1 MTQATADRS
10 PVLVD
15 GQIGRTRYLTP
26 EGFLF
31 CDGVRIAR
39 VGPMLYRHDEVPD
52 IEPSGPGMVT
62 ITRDPDVLFSS
73 ETLASFNGKPVTNNH
88 PPEFVLP
95 ANWRAYS
102 IGTVLDPRRGDGIEA
117 DYLIADLLITDKDGI
132 DDVLA
137 GKREVSCGY
146 DGPREQV
153 KPGLGRQT
161 KIVGNHV
168 ALVERG
174 RAGPACAI
182 QDQSQEEEPKM
193 AAKKRSPW
201 DRIRT
206 AFKAQD
212 EAALEEELQAAQAE
226 EAGDEPQRIVIEVK
240 QPDPVEAKAE
250 DEGETGKGEFPE
262 SLDARLTK
270 IEQSIATLAETV
282 GKLAKPPVADEDP
295 AVTEKDKDK
304 DKPDATMDSATLRDA
319 FADVR
324 AKAEILS
331 PGISLPTFDAKAK
344 PTSTQ
349 DAMAGLRLATLKA
362 AYADPK
368 RKPHVEAAF
377 GGKAINFDTLTADA
391 AEVIFNAASA
401 IAAAANKSG
410 RPSVADRTFPQ
421 GPMTAAKYD
430 ALIKER
436 RASARAGA

>member
-1 MTQATADRS
+1 MTQATVDRS

-15 GQIGRTRYLTP
+15 EQIGRTRYMTP

-39 VGPMLYRHDEVPD
+39 VGPMLYRQDEVPD
-52 IEPSGPGMVT
+52 IQPSGPGMIT
-62 ITRDPDVLFSS
+62 ITRDPEVLFSS
-73 ETLASFNGKPVTNNH
+73 ETLASFNGKPVTNDH

-95 ANWRAYS
+95 INWRAYS
-102 IGTVLDPRRGDGIEA
+102 IGTVLDPRRGEGIEA

-168 ALVERG
+168 ALVARG

-193 AAKKRSPW
+193 AAKKRSAW

-212 EAALEEELQAAQAE
+212 EAAFEEEMQAAQAE
-226 EAGDEPQRIVIEVK
+226 EGNDDPQRVVIEIK
-240 QPDPVEAKAE
+240 QPDAVEAKAA
-250 DEGETGKGEFPE
+250 DEAETEKVE
-262 SLDARLTK
+262 SSDDRLTK
-270 IEQSIATLAETV
+270 LEQSVAALVEAV
-282 GKLAKPPVADEDP
+282 GKLVAPPAADEDP
-295 AVTEKDKDK
+295 ADKEKEAEKEK
-304 DKPDATMDSATLRDA
+304 AEATMDSAALRDA
-319 FADVR
+319 FASVR

-344 PTSTQ
+344 AKSTQ
-349 DAMAGLRLATLKA
+349 DAMIDLRLTTLKTA
-362 AYADPK
+362 FADPK
-368 RKPHVEAAF
+368 RKSHVEAAF
-377 GGKAINFDTLTADA
+377 GGKPVNFETLTADA
-391 AEVIFNAASA
+391 AEIIFNAASA
-401 IAAAANKSG
+401 IAAAANKGG
-410 RPSVADRTFPQ
+410 RTSVSEAAFPQ

-430 ALIKER
+430 KLIKDR
-436 RASARAGA
+436 RAASRAAV